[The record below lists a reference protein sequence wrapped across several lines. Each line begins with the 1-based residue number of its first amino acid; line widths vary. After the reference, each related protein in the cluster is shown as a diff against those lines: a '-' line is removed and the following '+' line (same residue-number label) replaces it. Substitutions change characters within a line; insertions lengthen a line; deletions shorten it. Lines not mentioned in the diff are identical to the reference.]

1 MSIFQETINPCED
14 NAANTTVSTVASG
27 DYEDGLSSSMDFGM
41 AAAPQSPALS
51 DKSLIFERN
60 VQDDPFLLA
69 PSNNNTTTTMAS
81 FNSNDLYKQRS
92 NSSASLYRQKTY
104 ESVSSTNSYVMN
116 NISNNNINNNTVNQH
131 QGSIIPNRGRGSR
144 ANSSSNGMGILAS
157 PLSTAM
163 NSPTGFIS
171 PTSNSYYNLTNSNTN
186 NGFHHSRRKTLENH
200 VAPALDAS
208 CSLMADEDTDLDHVN
223 IIHSRSSST
232 IGLDMALGRISSYSR
247 NNTRHNSTLDLS
259 HDETT
264 VNNDNDNDSKVLKFY
279 SYNDLLNDEKIK
291 DINVASYAIEKRPS
305 LSPSHSTSHFKS
317 PTSPLQLGATSPLT
331 NNSNPNFLNPFAIGR
346 CPSPFL
352 SPQQHSRRF
361 SNNNGNGN
369 GSNNQLSKSPTN
381 SSQIGFQD
389 TLTNNINNTSS
400 VLLQDPL
407 STGNI
412 TSTNIKNHLRKSISK
427 GASQPQFP
435 KRPSQ
440 ETNLAKSISKFH
452 ITSSESESENDEENF
467 ITNND
472 DDVQGNDGIIS
483 SMPMRMKTLRSFS
496 NSSQNRNSPLMVKTT
511 NFLNSR
517 SRTNSVIQLQQH
529 YENVAT
535 ESIIPTESP
544 VPLQE
549 YQLQTEKIG
558 DVIKGRASSTK

>member
-1 MSIFQETINPCED
+1 MNMFQETVNGSD
-14 NAANTTVSTVASG
+14 NIATNSAVSDMASMG
-27 DYEDGLSSSMDFGM
+27 YEDGLSNSMDFGM
-41 AAAPQSPALS
+41 PAAAATGAPHSPALS
-51 DKSLIFERN
+51 DRSLIFERN

-69 PSNNNTTTTMAS
+69 ASSNTTLTS
-81 FNSNDLYKQRS
+81 FNNNDLYKQRS

-116 NISNNNINNNTVNQH
+116 NISNSNTNPQ
-131 QGSIIPNRGRGSR
+131 QGPIIPKRGRGSR

-157 PLSTAM
+157 PLSTSM

-171 PTSNSYYNLTNSNTN
+171 PNSNNNNNNYNTTNSNTN
-186 NGFHHSRRKTLENH
+186 NGLHHNRRRTLENC

-208 CSLMADEDTDLDHVN
+208 CSLMAEEDTDLAHVN

-232 IGLDMALGRISSYSR
+232 IGLDMALGRISSHSR
-247 NNTRHNSTLDLS
+247 SNTRHNSTLDLN
-259 HDETT
+259 HDEMTGSNGL
-264 VNNDNDNDSKVLKFY
+264 VANDNDSKVLKFY

-291 DINVASYAIEKRPS
+291 DINVASYAEKRPS
-305 LSPSHSTSHFKS
+305 LTPSHSTSLLKS
-317 PTSPLQLGATSPLT
+317 PTSPLQIGATSPLT
-331 NNSNPNFLNPFAIGR
+331 NNSNPNFLNPFALGR
-346 CPSPFL
+346 SSSPFL

-361 SNNNGNGN
+361 STNNN
-369 GSNNQLSKSPTN
+369 SASNQLSKSPTN
-381 SSQIGFQD
+381 SSQLGFQD
-389 TLTNNINNTSS
+389 ILTNNINNTSS

-427 GASQPQFP
+427 SVSQQQVP
-435 KRPSQ
+435 KRSSQ
-440 ETNLAKSISKFH
+440 ENNLVNSVSKFH

-467 ITNND
+467 VANNED
-472 DDVQGNDGIIS
+472 DIHGGDDIIS
-483 SMPMRMKTLRSFS
+483 SMPMRIKTLRSFS
-496 NSSQNRNSPLMVKTT
+496 GSSQNRNSPLMVKTT

-517 SRTNSVIQLQQH
+517 SRTNSIIQLQQH
-529 YENVAT
+529 FENVVN
-535 ESIIPTESP
+535 ESIISRESP
-544 VPLQE
+544 VPLEE